1 MRVTRGEPHGVPA
14 WGDRAQEE
22 ELEGQPWKGAEGS
35 CDSTQV
41 TMSPAPG
48 NWTMQMLGPE
58 APRTH
63 KSAPKRGV
71 SQHLGIYHKEGTDSQ
86 QNNARHQ

>member
-1 MRVTRGEPHGVPA
+1 
-14 WGDRAQEE
+14 
-22 ELEGQPWKGAEGS
+22 
-35 CDSTQV
+35 
-41 TMSPAPG
+41 
-48 NWTMQMLGPE
+48 MQTLGPE

-86 QNNARHQ
+86 QNNARH